1 MRPRRCRSEGEFA
14 VPEGALP
21 QLELRH
27 DDSEALRQDFEEN
40 LRHGR
45 ALVSSEAK
53 LAEREACELVV
64 LHPETGSRHTLPAEV
79 VWLQPGGGIGL
90 LLRDFGVNE
99 IARLERFVNTE
110 KKQVKANVHERVRG
124 LSAAEQIRCAREGEI
139 AERAALERVYGKA
152 VWEALLDNPRITA
165 PEVARIAR
173 KGNVPKPLLERI
185 VSNPAWLASSEL
197 RRALLSNTRL
207 GGAAIDKVLRA
218 LPKPELALAARQASY
233 PMPVR
238 QAAKKL
244 RSR

>member
-1 MRPRRCRSEGEFA
+1 MPD
-14 VPEGALP
+14 GALP
-21 QLELRH
+21 QLELCH
-27 DDSEALRQDFEEN
+27 EDSEALRQDFEEN

-53 LAEREACELVV
+53 LAEREPCELV
-64 LHPETGSRHTLPAEV
+64 LIHPETGSRHSLPAEV
-79 VWLQPGGGIGL
+79 VWLQPEGGVGL
-90 LLRDFGVNE
+90 LLRDFGADE
-99 IARLERFVNTE
+99 LTRLERFVKEE
-110 KKQVKANVHERVRG
+110 KKQARPNVHERVRR
-124 LSAAEQIRCAREGEI
+124 LSAAEQMRCAREGEI

-173 KGNVPKPLLERI
+173 KGNIPKPLLERI
-185 VSNPAWLASSEL
+185 VANPAWLASGEL

-218 LPKPELALAARQASY
+218 LPKAELALAERQTSY
-233 PMPVR
+233 PMSVR